1 MDAYLVRWCD
11 LLSTIG
17 FCVGVAAIPGFSV
30 VLFVDAPLCVLVCG
44 MDFSV
49 DSKREGAK
57 AKGASIGEG
66 TPGAGAKRRRGTLE
80 INHFCCITPNVCLMK
95 DHLCRV

>member
-1 MDAYLVRWCD
+1 MDACLVRWCD

-17 FCVGVAAIPGFSV
+17 FCVGGAAIPVFSV
-30 VLFVDAPLCVLVCG
+30 VLFVDAPLCVLFCG

-49 DSKREGAK
+49 DSKRKCNE

-66 TPGAGAKRRRGTLE
+66 TPGAGAKRRRGTME
-80 INHFCCITPNVCLMK
+80 INNFCCITPKSVL
-95 DHLCRV
+95 

>member
-17 FCVGVAAIPGFSV
+17 FCVGVAAIPVYSV
-30 VLFVDAPLCVLVCG
+30 VLFVDAPLCVLFCG

-49 DSKREGAK
+49 DSKRKCNE
-57 AKGASIGEG
+57 AKGTSIG
-66 TPGAGAKRRRGTLE
+66 TRTSGAGAKRRRGTLE
-80 INHFCCITPNVCLMK
+80 INNFCCIIPKVCLMK
-95 DHLCRV
+95 DHWYSV